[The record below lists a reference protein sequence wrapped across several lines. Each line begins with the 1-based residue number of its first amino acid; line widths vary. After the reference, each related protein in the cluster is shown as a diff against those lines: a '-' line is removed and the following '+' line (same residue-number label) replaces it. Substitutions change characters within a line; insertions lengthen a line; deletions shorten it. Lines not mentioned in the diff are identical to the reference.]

1 MRMVKIQNKSETLEE
16 VAKKFLLVKE
26 AQHCSENTLYDYQ
39 TQVSKFVEAGSNSIE
54 YEKLEKD
61 VLQYFA
67 AIPDTSPARYNK
79 PFQNINAFLNWMV
92 EQEYIPKKPIKAH
105 GLHKRKDEGNIKPV
119 DAELL
124 RTFLGALDKSSYT
137 GLRNYTLSLIML
149 DTGILTKELLSLR
162 KEHYSKENKCL
173 VIEKTIAK
181 TRKRRIV
188 FLNNSTANALEFF

>member
-92 EQEYIPKKPIKAH
+92 EQEYIPKNPAH
-105 GLHKRKDEGNIKPV
+105 GVCPKFCVNTEMRCK
-119 DAELL
+119 
-124 RTFLGALDKSSYT
+124 
-137 GLRNYTLSLIML
+137 
-149 DTGILTKELLSLR
+149 
-162 KEHYSKENKCL
+162 
-173 VIEKTIAK
+173 
-181 TRKRRIV
+181 
-188 FLNNSTANALEFF
+188 